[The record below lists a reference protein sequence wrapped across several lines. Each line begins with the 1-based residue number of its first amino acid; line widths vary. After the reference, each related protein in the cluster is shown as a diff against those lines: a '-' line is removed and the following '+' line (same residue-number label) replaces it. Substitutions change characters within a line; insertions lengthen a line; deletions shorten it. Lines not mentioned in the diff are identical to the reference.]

1 MNDSDRTKKINVRRC
16 LSASISKQRP
26 PDAKPK
32 IGNYLKQNFPLML
45 SSLEDA
51 VTDSGSNQHLLLDE
65 FESVLTNVECR
76 VHQGIRRGKDR
87 HDLKQV
93 SIHQCQKSLY

>member
-1 MNDSDRTKKINVRRC
+1 M
-16 LSASISKQRP
+16 
-26 PDAKPK
+26 
-32 IGNYLKQNFPLML
+32 ML
-45 SSLEDA
+45 SSPEDA
-51 VTDSGSNQHLLLDE
+51 VTDSGSHQHLLLDE

-93 SIHQCQKSLY
+93 SIHQCQKSIHYSLILFIIQKVSQYRTKL